1 MLWRARVDAPGP
13 TVRVTPPSD
22 VTVARISPLRLQEF
36 EIPSAIPKESSPSRT
51 ALDSTYTNVTL
62 PADLTA
68 SSSIY
73 EFFSRA
79 FAFILGAAVGSFL
92 NVCIYRLP
100 VDLSINK
107 PRRSF
112 CPVCK
117 APIPWHQN
125 VPLISWLLLR
135 GRCANCRSR
144 IAFRYFAVELL
155 TALLFLAIW
164 QSFPWQIAIAYCIF
178 ISFLIIGTFIDFEH
192 FIIPDGVTIGG
203 TIAGVLASV
212 TVPVLMDTNSHLAA
226 GVRSILA
233 AALGYVILLIVLE
246 AGKIAFGRK
255 RIRFDAP
262 TPFTWTKREDD
273 ADLVVGSEKS
283 LWSDHFAREKD
294 RLLLDCDAVK
304 IDNHSYAGVTLEF
317 HYDRVTVQ
325 GNMLELDHVTQ
336 ISGVARGLLI
346 PREAMGRGDLK
357 FLAAI
362 GAFLGWRAVLFSLF
376 AGSLLGSIIG
386 LITLIMGK
394 RVWSAKLPFGPYLA
408 FGAVSWMFFGDLFLR
423 WYGTLLSP

>member
-1 MLWRARVDAPGP
+1 MNGVGLNIR
-13 TVRVTPPSD
+13 S
-22 VTVARISPLRLQEF
+22 
-36 EIPSAIPKESSPSRT
+36 
-51 ALDSTYTNVTL
+51 VTL
-62 PADLTA
+62 PGDLIA
-68 SSSIY
+68 LSSIS
-73 EFFSRA
+73 EFVFCA

-92 NVCIYRLP
+92 NVCIYRWP
-100 VDLSINK
+100 VDLSINR

-117 APIPWHQN
+117 APISWHQN
-125 VPLISWLLLR
+125 LPLISWLLLR
-135 GRCANCRSR
+135 GRCANCGSK
-144 IAFRYFAVELL
+144 IAFRYFAVEFLA
-155 TALLFLAIW
+155 ALLFLAIW
-164 QSFPWQIAIAYCIF
+164 QSFPWEMAIAYWVF
-178 ISFLIIGTFIDFEH
+178 VSLLIVGTFIDFEH
-192 FIIPDGVTIGG
+192 FIIPDQVTIGG
-203 TIAGVLASV
+203 IIAGVLASV
-212 TVPVLMDTNSHLAA
+212 TVPALMDTNSRLAA

-294 RLLLDCDAVK
+294 RLLLDCDEAK
-304 IDNHSYAGVTLEF
+304 IDNHTYGSVTLEF
-317 HYDRVTVQ
+317 YYDRVTVE
-325 GNMLELDHVTQ
+325 GNVLELDHVTQ

-376 AGSLLGSIIG
+376 AGSLLGSVIG
-386 LITLIMGK
+386 LITLIAGK

-423 WYGTLLSP
+423 WYAGLINP